1 MEIRNNRSG
10 QIWIGFRQIPF
21 SASSNVGGGCP
32 PHRECDESGANSHP
46 VRLCMVP
53 AFFPFHFMRRSLAS
67 SKHQLLRLGGE
78 DRGPDGSTEEGG
90 GPQSWPWVGWL
101 VF

>member
-1 MEIRNNRSG
+1 
-10 QIWIGFRQIPF
+10 
-21 SASSNVGGGCP
+21 
-32 PHRECDESGANSHP
+32 
-46 VRLCMVP
+46 MVP